1 MKPKSPSASRRE
13 REREEHRN
21 SILLAAETIFA
32 AKGYEDTTIAE
43 IAREAQFSVGSIYNF
58 FPGKQELGEAVMLH
72 IAQEHVADLEG
83 LLDKKFRN
91 GDEALATYAHV
102 WVHHY
107 VVHGAFLR
115 MGMDTMRRRG
125 LNDPPKSIAE
135 QIEKY
140 RDAGIRFFERDK
152 KFYRDVPPQVLFQ
165 AAEGLL
171 NHAMF
176 LWFRYGKT
184 DLEEL
189 ERKCVEFLPVFF
201 RK

>member
-32 AKGYEDTTIAE
+32 AKGYDETTIAE

-58 FPGKQELGEAVMLH
+58 FPGKRELGEAVMLR
-72 IAQEHVADLEG
+72 IATERVSDIEALSG
-83 LLDKKFRN
+83 KKFQS
-91 GDEALATYAHV
+91 GDEALTEYARV

-107 VVHGAFLR
+107 AIHGAFLR

-125 LNDPPKSIAE
+125 ISEPPKAIAE
-135 QIEKY
+135 QIEKH
-140 RDAGIRFFERDK
+140 REVGNRFFENNRK
-152 KFYRDVPPQVLFQ
+152 YFRDVPTPVLYQ

-171 NHAMF
+171 HHAMF

-184 DLEEL
+184 DLVEL
-189 ERKCVEFLPVFF
+189 ERKCIEFLPVFF